1 MAWAKLHTDILGDP
15 KLMRA
20 ARKGAKELVYLPWF
34 FAFAKLADDGGRL
47 TVGGE
52 PADPVDI
59 SDLIP
64 EATARRVSVALKSL
78 EAIGVLVRD
87 DDGALRFARW
97 EVRSEAKP
105 SDSPS
110 AIAERVKR
118 HREKQRNADGNALA
132 VTPSNALH
140 ETPDNA
146 TEKRRGEERREEKKR
161 GEAQRAA
168 AAPAPAW
175 VDPIRGRWQRRVGRI
190 TPAVLT
196 RELAAAVELHGEA
209 KILEAIDVYAEARLA
224 AEKPM
229 KLEWF
234 ASEAAA
240 WVKRAEEGEAEVV
253 SNGWLTAAGDRE
265 TSPNGVAR

>member
-20 ARKGAKELVYLPWF
+20 ARKGARELVYLPWF

-64 EATARRVSVALKSL
+64 EATARRVAIALKSL

-118 HREKQRNADGNALA
+118 HREKQRNAAGNALQE
-132 VTPSNALH
+132 TPGNALH
-140 ETPDNA
+140 ETRDNA

-161 GEAQRAA
+161 GEAQSA
-168 AAPAPAW
+168 AAPLPAW
-175 VDPIRGRWQRRVGRI
+175 VPTLRQRWQERVGRV
-190 TPAVLT
+190 TPAVLA
-196 RELAAAVELHGEA
+196 RELSAVVEIHGEA
-209 KILEAIDVYAEARLA
+209 KIIEAIDTYVDERLEQGKPSKLAWFAEEAALWVERSAPVVGDDGVPNARGLA
-224 AEKPM
+224 A
-229 KLEWF
+229 L
-234 ASEAAA
+234 
-240 WVKRAEEGEAEVV
+240 
-253 SNGWLTAAGDRE
+253 AG
-265 TSPNGVAR
+265 AH

>member
-20 ARKGAKELVYLPWF
+20 ARKGGRELVYLPWF
-34 FAFAKLADDGGRL
+34 IAFAKLADDGGRL

-64 EATARRVSVALKSL
+64 EATARRVSTALKSL
-78 EAIGVLVRD
+78 EAIGVLLRD
-87 DDGALRFARW
+87 NDGALRFARW
-97 EVRSEAKP
+97 DVRSEAKP

-118 HREKQRNADGNALA
+118 HREKQRNADGNALHE
-132 VTPSNALH
+132 TPSNALH

-146 TEKRRGEERREEKKR
+146 TEKRRGEEKREEKKR
-161 GEAQRAA
+161 GEARGAD
-168 AAPAPAW
+168 APPPAW
-175 VDPIRGRWQRRVGRI
+175 LPAIRARWQTRVGRI

-196 RELAAAVELHGEA
+196 RELSAVVELHGEPA
-209 KILEAIDVYAEARLA
+209 VLTAIDAYADARL
-224 AEKPM
+224 EQGKPP
-229 KLEWF
+229 KLAWF
-234 ASEAAA
+234 AEEAAV
-240 WVKRAEEGEAEVV
+240 WIERAAPVV
-253 SNGWLTAAGDRE
+253 GADGIPTERGMAILAGGSR
-265 TSPNGVAR
+265 